1 MKNKALIKTYF
12 DKNISLAEVMGI
24 IETFKL
30 DVLLKVLIE
39 NEYAFMLFKSGELT
53 NVKFLEKSGEEAI
66 KDIFKKTDAKEPIFN
81 IFLLDYEVSENK
93 PIIFKTVEKY
103 VNFSDTTLKNNSD
116 KLLAIA
122 ILDGKERVL
131 LSLSMDKDT
140 IETEFIVSI
149 TDLFLTVIESEY
161 IREIDNLSK
170 EENEL
175 NNESLINEIIL
186 KDDFTLKFIKRVKNS
201 LFVLF
206 FFNEE
211 TSKNK
216 VFALKTINKISSE
229 FEAIE

>member
-1 MKNKALIKTYF
+1 MENNALIQN
-12 DKNISLAEVMGI
+12 KNISLGEV
-24 IETFKL
+24 IETLESFKL
-30 DVLLKVLIE
+30 DALLKVLIE
-39 NEYAFMLFKSGELT
+39 NDPAFMLFKSGELT

-66 KDIFKKTDAKEPIFN
+66 KDILKKTDAKEPIFN
-81 IFLLDYEVSENK
+81 VFLLDYEVSESK

-103 VNFSDTTLKNNSD
+103 ANFSDTTLKNNSD
-116 KLLAIA
+116 KLLALA
-122 ILDGKERVL
+122 IFDAKDRVL
-131 LSLSMDKDT
+131 LSLSMDKES

-149 TDLFLTVIESEY
+149 TDLFLSIIDNEY
-161 IREIDNLSK
+161 IKEIDNLSK

-175 NNESLINEIIL
+175 NNESLVNEITI
-186 KDDFTLKFIKRVKNS
+186 KDDFTLKFIKKVKDS

-206 FFNEE
+206 LFNEE